1 MASFKTRYDPFDS
14 SSEEEDLFSETSS
27 TISEDED
34 LIIPEEVESE
44 EENFD
49 FLEVDGQ
56 TPLGPEDYMVPEM
69 FDEIIPIGPEDY
81 MDHALF
87 NEEQIILQD
96 LTHSIV
102 VEFNTEE
109 GTSNLFPLL
118 EDPMF
123 QELNNNISDIDS
135 VSIYIDGQNLSN
147 LHPTRARNLL
157 MANELHLREIE
168 WEKINENR
176 FEFEYSQLAFPPDR
190 MAREDLNAYGQ
201 RLQVLL
207 DNFFRAETNQ
217 ISSQYLAELQDHMAN
232 KPNDN
237 YNYILRYTNSTN
249 RIRSSMYV
257 TLSFNQIH
265 AVQDLNVR
273 EAYAE
278 NRDYVGSNQVGLII
292 HEETIDVSI
301 VGYVEERN
309 RTRQAGFF
317 PYYHTMGDNNLITE
331 DLRKMQIFSPK
342 DINAQQNE
350 SLYTHCVINSL
361 IYFQDQ
367 IPNLKEIL
375 PSCNR
380 YFKNSYYSPMKVIT
394 RLSTIINLPISILY
408 IDSKTY
414 KISCTIYERDTTTT
428 GVSIQ
433 NALQNV
439 ICLGLFENHAF
450 PIFECNFSK
459 MYIKAVL
466 SGIDV
471 KYPLRVCELPKDRKI
486 RYSSED
492 IPVTN
497 YHVVI
502 LLSKLGQIIPLTSD
516 QSSKIIKNKRMMF
529 LANQRESLPY
539 EIFDEDIKLCRKV
552 TPPSKVLKLE
562 NELKESFEKFFKKIT
577 PDRIKGEKKVL
588 DGFKYLLKNTIRVPK
603 SWESVSDFI
612 VYADTETYVTKDGT
626 IKPHSIDYIC
636 FTKEEL
642 QQCVEND
649 SLPDDFES
657 RIKNF
662 WGPQE
667 YIYIPEG
674 SILSDANPGVQ
685 VLTYKG
691 KNYRGFKI
699 NDSIFYLENTSC
711 IEMFLNRMNK
721 ISKPG
726 QKIDIYFHNAKYDT
740 AMFSFVKQ
748 LRFTEKNTVMKD
760 GKVYSQG
767 LNFKGTEIKILDT
780 YKMIQ
785 SKLENFPKQFGF
797 KNIEKEYMPY
807 QIYTE
812 ETVMKPIVSFEKLR
826 SLYDDKKI
834 NGKSYLEFINHVQ
847 NVCPHALGSGQ
858 INLKT
863 YSIFYSKLDVLI
875 LAKGHIKWGHYL
887 HNFKFTP
894 SILKP
899 NEEMIEIINQMH
911 EYKLSSENVTL
922 VNKFCNLLSKCIGL
936 DKPHSHCLY
945 NYLTSASFADADFI
959 YGKCYEGVYNITASL
974 HDFCQLAV
982 YGGQTMTALNKP
994 HASEVEG
1001 IDPLTTVPSQEY
1013 LEDYKKIKNKED
1025 LDLFQLKYYGNY
1037 LSDYDGV
1044 SMYPSAMSE
1053 MDGYMR
1059 GLPVKFTP
1067 ENIEEVNKCKTFKEL
1082 EKLVNSFGTDAQHE
1096 KDFLEQKKSN
1106 PKLTQKSF
1114 KPCNKHFFFVC
1125 KIISSGADSL
1135 FPLFRNHIS
1144 DILTKTKYDNVQ
1156 WTNMVAKREMV
1167 LDKYGIINIMNR
1179 HKLEL
1184 GVHFN
1189 LIYGIYFPEGYN
1201 STINNF
1207 INNYKSKRDEFKKT
1221 KNPLQSVIKLIMNSG
1236 YGKTLVK
1243 PPKDNLKFF
1252 DGTHQDMIEIIFQK
1266 KICPTVHLLMSN
1278 IDGKGKNQ
1286 YLIATKDE
1294 GYGHKNRAHIGASI
1308 LSYSKTILSRPILIA
1323 DSIWRFTN
1331 GVSPKDSADQKIH
1344 KVMKK
1349 WIEANPEKGK
1359 ELNMLK
1365 YCDTDSMMG
1374 IYRVIYLIKKFYKKI
1389 YGVELDGEEFGQFH
1403 VDFVMSNPNL
1413 VNIFGIKDTF
1423 KNKKE
1428 YCIVLQGFNPKTE
1441 KFEYEEKITFK
1452 GLPHSKIIK
1461 KAKEEFPD
1469 DPFPVYRLFSSNKLY
1484 KIPIVEEDDFKVR
1497 YKNKG
1502 AQATKI
1508 KHQYKDLNLLQ
1519 YENTYDRFIS
1529 K

>member
-1 MASFKTRYDPFDS
+1 MASFKTHYDPFDS
-14 SSEEEDLFSETSS
+14 SSDEEDLFSETSS
-27 TISEDED
+27 ISSEDS
-34 LIIPEEVESE
+34 IIPEEVESD

-49 FLEVDGQ
+49 FLEGDE
-56 TPLGPEDYMVPEM
+56 PEDYMVPDI
-69 FDEIIPIGPEDY
+69 FDEIIPPGPEDY

-87 NEEQIILQD
+87 NEEQIVLQE

-123 QELNNNISDIDS
+123 QELNNNISHIDS
-135 VSIYIDGQNLSN
+135 VAIYINGQNLSN

-176 FEFEYSQLAFPPDR
+176 FEFEYNQLAFPPDR
-190 MAREDLNAYGQ
+190 MAREDLNTYGQ

-217 ISSQYLAELQDHMAN
+217 ISSRYLEELQDHMAN
-232 KPNDN
+232 KPND
-237 YNYILRYTNSTN
+237 YHNYILRYTNSTN

-265 AVQDLNVR
+265 AIQDLNVR

-309 RTRQAGFF
+309 RARQAGFF
-317 PYYHTMGDNNLITE
+317 PHYHTMGNNNLITE
-331 DLRKMQIFSPK
+331 ELRKMQIFSPRE
-342 DINAQQNE
+342 INAQQND

-361 IYFQDQ
+361 MYFQDQ

-380 YFKNSYYSPMKVIT
+380 YFKNSYYSPLNVIT
-394 RLSTIINLPISILY
+394 RLSTIINLPISVLH

-414 KISCTIYERDTTTT
+414 KITCTIYERDTTMT

-433 NALQNV
+433 NALQNI

-450 PIFECNFSK
+450 PIFECQFSK

-466 SGIDV
+466 NGIDV
-471 KYPLRVCELPKDRKI
+471 KYPLKVCELPKDRKI
-486 RYSSED
+486 RYSRED
-492 IPVTN
+492 NPVSN

-502 LLSKLGQIIPLTSD
+502 LLSKLGQFIPLTSD

-529 LANQRESLPY
+529 LANQRNALPY
-539 EIFDEDIKLCRKV
+539 EIFDEDIKLC
-552 TPPSKVLKLE
+552 SKVKPASRVFKLDG
-562 NELKESFEKFFKKIT
+562 ELKEGFDKFFQKMTPDKLKDEKKI
-577 PDRIKGEKKVL
+577 L
-588 DGFKYLLKNTIRVPK
+588 DGFKYLLKDTIRVPK
-603 SWESVSDFI
+603 SWESVADFI
-612 VYADTETYVTKDGT
+612 VYADTETYPTKNGT

-636 FTKEEL
+636 FAKEEL
-642 QQCVEND
+642 RQYVEQD
-649 SLPDDFES
+649 SLPENFES

-662 WGPQE
+662 WGPQQ
-667 YIYIPEG
+667 YIIIPEG
-674 SILSDANPGVQ
+674 ATIVDLNPGVQ
-685 VLTYKG
+685 LLSYQNR
-691 KNYRGFKI
+691 NYSGFKI
-699 NDSIFYLENTSC
+699 NDNIFYLENTSC

-767 LNFKGTEIKILDT
+767 LNFKGTEIRILDT

-785 SKLENFPKQFGF
+785 TKLENFPKQFGF

-812 ETVMKPIVSFEKLR
+812 ETVLNPIVSFEKLK
-826 SLYDDKKI
+826 SLYNDKEI
-834 NGKSYLEFINHVQ
+834 NGKSYLEFIEHVK
-847 NVCPHALGSGQ
+847 NVCPKALDNNQ

-894 SILKP
+894 SVLKP
-899 NEEMIEIINQMH
+899 NEDMIQIIRQMH
-911 EYKLSSENVTL
+911 EYNLSNEL
-922 VNKFCNLLSKCIGL
+922 EKFINKFCNLLSKKIGL
-936 DKPHSHCLY
+936 ENLHSHCLY
-945 NYLTSASFADADFI
+945 NYLTSAAFADADFI
-959 YGKCYEGVYNITASL
+959 YGKCYEGVYNITASV

-982 YGGQTMTALNKP
+982 YGGQTMTSLNKP
-994 HASEVEG
+994 HSSEVEG
-1001 IDPLTTVPSQEY
+1001 FNLTPSKEY
-1013 LEDYKKIKNKED
+1013 LEDYKNIKNKED
-1025 LDLFQLKYYGNY
+1025 LDLFHLKYYGNY

-1053 MDGYMR
+1053 MDGYIR
-1059 GLPVKFTP
+1059 GKPVKFTP
-1067 ENIEEVNKCKTFKEL
+1067 ENIEEVNKCKSFKEL
-1082 EKLVNSFGTDAQHE
+1082 EKLINSFSEDN
-1096 KDFLEQKKSN
+1096 QKNS
-1106 PKLTQKSF
+1106 

-1125 KIISSGADSL
+1125 KFNSSGADSI

-1144 DILTKTKYDNVQ
+1144 DILPKTKYDNFQ

-1167 LDKYGIINIMNR
+1167 LDKYGITNIMKR

-1184 GVHFN
+1184 GVHFT
-1189 LIYGIYFPEGYN
+1189 LTYGIYFPEGYN
-1201 STINNF
+1201 PIINDF
-1207 INNYKSKRDEFKKT
+1207 INNYKTKRDEFKKA
-1221 KNPLQSVIKLIMNSG
+1221 KNPLQAVIKLIMNSG

-1252 DGTHQDMIEIIFQK
+1252 DGTHQEMIDYAFQK
-1266 KICPTVHLLMSN
+1266 KICPSVHLIMSN

-1286 YLIATKDE
+1286 YLIATKDD
-1294 GYGHKNRAHIGASI
+1294 GYTHKNRAHIGASI
-1308 LSYSKTILSRPILIA
+1308 LSYSKIILSRPILIA

-1331 GVSPKDSADQKIH
+1331 GESPKDSADQKIH

-1349 WIEANPEKGK
+1349 WVESHPEHKK
-1359 ELNMLK
+1359 ELYMLK

-1374 IYRVIYLIKKFYKKI
+1374 SCLIVYLIKKFYKKI

-1403 VDFVMSNPNL
+1403 IDFVMSNPNL
-1413 VNIFGIKDTF
+1413 VNIFGIKDVF

-1441 KFEYEEKITFK
+1441 EFEYEEKITFK

-1502 AQATKI
+1502 SQATKI
-1508 KHQYKDLNLLQ
+1508 KYQEKDLNLLH
-1519 YENTYDRFIS
+1519 YENTYDRFID